1 MEYMEENKNQ
11 SEEKDILAEADRK
24 RLDPPSEDDFTK
36 AMETMSPTDRDIFE
50 NTKIIHV
57 DRNQPAETQAMH
69 VVKLQKKHEHKRNTV
84 YRSVIILMVAGVCM
98 AGLGLFLNETL
109 KNQSQTADS
118 SQTTDGADKDT
129 VVAVNETNFPDA
141 LFRSYI
147 EEQIDKDSNSS
158 LSADELNSALIMK
171 IPADTAI
178 TNLKGIELFPLLQSL
193 TISSTGVQNVD
204 LSKNTELTYLN
215 ISGSP
220 IASLDLSMNTK
231 LTELDASNSSLA
243 SLTLPQ
249 KSAVKT
255 VNVTGTALSCSKSS
269 EGTYTSCK

>member
-1 MEYMEENKNQ
+1 MEENKNQ